1 MYTALYSK
9 MANAHWPLAYI
20 LHAWGQ
26 GLPGAIQ
33 LYNAIQY
40 TAIHRYTLYTLYNT
54 PLACGEQA
62 SSQPAPDTEPL
73 PADLP
78 AHVVRPLTVT
88 VRGEVGTGRGVT
100 PPRQK

>member
-1 MYTALYSK
+1 M
-9 MANAHWPLAYI
+9 

-54 PLACGEQA
+54 PLRLLGDQH
-62 SSQPAPDTEPL
+62 SGI
-73 PADLP
+73 
-78 AHVVRPLTVT
+78 VVLLSRLDSVTFVTYLLT
-88 VRGEVGTGRGVT
+88 
-100 PPRQK
+100 